1 MRKINNFLIVLLF
14 FSTSFYA
21 QNDTISVVRH
31 SDNDYVIPK
40 DLKVA
45 YRGIKNELI
54 IDVPNCK
61 SFKAS
66 GAGLSLISKN
76 LYNLNP
82 GAGTEAIITIDIVLK
97 NNKKRTEKHK
107 FEIKNIKSLVSSI
120 NSSSTDI
127 KISKKQLE
135 NSIIKV
141 EIPDKNLNLGF
152 RVTGFT
158 IFLKKG
164 KIFEIKGNKIDK
176 VTVERLN
183 RHIQKGDK
191 IKISDIKFVFSKDT
205 SCGMF
210 CKVNPLI
217 IEIL

>member
-1 MRKINNFLIVLLF
+1 MQKKISLLLLF
-14 FSTSFYA
+14 FLFLFYA

-31 SDNDYVIPK
+31 SDDDLVIPK
-40 DLKVA
+40 KAKVVF
-45 YRGIKNELI
+45 RGIKNELI

-82 GAGTEAIITIDIVLK
+82 GAGTEAMITIDIVLK
-97 NNKKRTEKHK
+97 NNEKRTEKHK
-107 FEIKNIKSLVSSI
+107 FEIKNIKNLVSSI
-120 NSSSTDI
+120 NSLSTNI

-135 NSIIKV
+135 NSLIKV

-158 IFLKKG
+158 IFLKSG
-164 KIFEIKGNKIDK
+164 KTFEIKGNKIDK
-176 VTVERLN
+176 LTIERLN
-183 RHIQKGDK
+183 RIIQKGDK
-191 IKISDIKFVFSKDT
+191 IKFSDIKFVFSKDT

-210 CKVNPLI
+210 CKVNALI